1 MPATTRLIIQ
11 DAETNPLPSRVLCPE
26 ISARTGSPPPRDPD
40 LECLV
45 TYASRNPWVM
55 RHRTYETP
63 QVSARSKA
71 PGVELL
77 SLTLVAGTQVL
88 DCVANFVLVES
99 LSLHVQPNAVFNV

>member
-1 MPATTRLIIQ
+1 MI
-11 DAETNPLPSRVLCPE
+11 EE
-26 ISARTGSPPPRDPD
+26 IVSHAAVGDFFSSVS
-40 LECLV
+40 CI
-45 TYASRNPWVM
+45 SWVM

-63 QVSARSKA
+63 QVSARSKG

-77 SLTLVAGTQVL
+77 SLALVAGTQVL